1 MVGFSPIQVFKG
13 NGEKM
18 KKFLTGLAV
27 FATTSLTGVLAAS
40 ADNHADY
47 PPSAG
52 TGGAPNLP
60 ETGASVLQDTLQ
72 YGNVA
77 LILGLGLL
85 GAIAVRRRSIQN

>member
-1 MVGFSPIQVFKG
+1 MLGFSPKQVFKG

-40 ADNHADY
+40 ADGHHY

-52 TGGAPNLP
+52 TGGTPNLP

>member
-1 MVGFSPIQVFKG
+1 
-13 NGEKM
+13 M

-40 ADNHADY
+40 ADGHDY

-52 TGGAPNLP
+52 TGGTPNLP
-60 ETGASVLQDTLQ
+60 ETGASAGLLDHAMQ

-77 LILGLGLL
+77 LILGLGLV
-85 GAIAVRRRSIQN
+85 GAVAVRRRSIQN

>member
-1 MVGFSPIQVFKG
+1 
-13 NGEKM
+13 M

-40 ADNHADY
+40 ADY

-52 TGGAPNLP
+52 TGGTPNLP

>member
-1 MVGFSPIQVFKG
+1 MLGYLNLQVFKR

-27 FATTSLTGVLAAS
+27 FASTSLTGVLTAS
-40 ADNHADY
+40 AAY

-52 TGGAPNLP
+52 SGGTPNLP
-60 ETGASVLQDTLQ
+60 ATGASAGLLDHAMQ

-77 LILGLGLL
+77 LILGLGLV
-85 GAIAVRRRSIQN
+85 GVVAVRRRSIQN

>member
-1 MVGFSPIQVFKG
+1 MLGFSPIQVFKG

-40 ADNHADY
+40 ADGHDY

-52 TGGAPNLP
+52 TGGTPNLP

>member
-1 MVGFSPIQVFKG
+1 
-13 NGEKM
+13 M

-40 ADNHADY
+40 ADGHDY

-52 TGGAPNLP
+52 TGGTPNLP

>member
-1 MVGFSPIQVFKG
+1 MLGYLNLQVFKG

-27 FATTSLTGVLAAS
+27 FASTSLTGVLAAS
-40 ADNHADY
+40 ADY

-52 TGGAPNLP
+52 SGGTPNLP
-60 ETGASVLQDTLQ
+60 ETGASVIQDTLQ

-77 LILGLGLL
+77 LILGLGLV

>member
-1 MVGFSPIQVFKG
+1 
-13 NGEKM
+13 M

-52 TGGAPNLP
+52 TGGTPNLP
-60 ETGASVLQDTLQ
+60 ETGASAGLLDHAMQ

-77 LILGLGLL
+77 LILGLGLV
-85 GAIAVRRRSIQN
+85 GAVAVRRRSIQN

>member
-1 MVGFSPIQVFKG
+1 MLGFSPKQVFKG

-40 ADNHADY
+40 ADNHY

-52 TGGAPNLP
+52 AGGAPNLP

-85 GAIAVRRRSIQN
+85 GAIAVRRR

>member
-1 MVGFSPIQVFKG
+1 
-13 NGEKM
+13 M

-27 FATTSLTGVLAAS
+27 FATTSLTGVLA
-40 ADNHADY
+40 DNHADY

-52 TGGAPNLP
+52 TGGTPNLP